1 MFYEFIRALALLKL
15 TRRGQTTLHKGF
27 VLYDLT
33 MAQVLTFLFGICRIV
48 GRFDVGWFGLG
59 WFDVDQH
66 TLKLL
71 PQHRRRAHDTVHY
84 GKQGAVVLL
93 YHRVLEI
100 VYARQFDL

>member
-15 TRRGQTTLHKGF
+15 TRRGQTTLHKEF

-33 MAQVLTFLFGICRIV
+33 MARRLTFLFGIRRIV
-48 GRFDVGWFGLG
+48 GRFGVGWLDLG

-84 GKQGAVVLL
+84 GKQGVVVLL